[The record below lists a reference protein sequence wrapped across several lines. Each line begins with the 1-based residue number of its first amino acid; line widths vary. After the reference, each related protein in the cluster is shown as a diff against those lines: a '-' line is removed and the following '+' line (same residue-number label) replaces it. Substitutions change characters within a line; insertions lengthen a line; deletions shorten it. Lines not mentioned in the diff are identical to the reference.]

1 MIDIISWDFVLS
13 HDSKAQPMCTFKAT
27 KEFITMSDLNKKNLI
42 VKFNDTNS
50 CYDNK
55 IFKVVVDESSESK
68 NGCNISNACTPNFS
82 TREVLWTLTILDTPY
97 DENVKGGKFS
107 VVCENGQTPKEF
119 IATDGGVDDGTEV
132 EPPIPKNI
140 NDNDNNITSKE
151 NYGLGAL
158 PLSLITGLGVSAV
171 AILLI
176 YTLRK
181 RN

>member
-55 IFKVVVDESSESK
+55 IFKVAVDESSESK
-68 NGCNISNACTPNFS
+68 NGCNISNACTPNFND
-82 TREVLWTLTILDTPY
+82 REVLWTLTILDTPY
-97 DENVKGGKFS
+97 DKNVKGGKFS
-107 VVCENGQTPKEF
+107 VICENGQTPKEF
-119 IATDGGVDDGTEV
+119 IASDGVDDGFNA
-132 EPPIPKNI
+132 EPPPPKNI

>member
-55 IFKVVVDESSESK
+55 IFKVAVDESSESK

-119 IATDGGVDDGTEV
+119 IASDGVDDGFNA
-132 EPPIPKNI
+132 EPPPPKNI